1 MSVSFE
7 QEKQENI
14 RRLAQHAGLR
24 SASIDWIAE
33 ASRYKYSYHFSW
45 LGRPIIQFPQD
56 VLAIQEIIWTVKP
69 TLVVE
74 TGIAHGGS
82 LILSASLLELLGGDG
97 RVVGVDVEI
106 RSHNRAA
113 IEAHPM
119 FHRITLVEGSS
130 TDPQVVKQINE
141 LAMGRRTLVLLDS
154 NHTHDHVLE
163 ELRLYSPFVKTGSY
177 IVVFDTV
184 IEDLPADFF
193 PNRPWGR
200 GNNPRTAVAEFLAEN
215 QRFEIDRDLEA
226 KLVITAAPGGYLK
239 CVSD

>member
-1 MSVSFE
+1 MSISFE
-7 QEKQENI
+7 QEKRENI
-14 RRLAQHAGLR
+14 RRLGEHAGLR

-33 ASRYKYSYHFSW
+33 VSRYKYSYHFSW

-82 LILSASLLELLGGDG
+82 LVLSASLLELLGGDR

-113 IEAHPM
+113 IEAHPL

-130 TDPQVVKQINE
+130 TDPKVADRIAE
-141 LAMGRRTLVLLDS
+141 MAADRRTLVLLDS

-163 ELRLYSPFVKTGSY
+163 ELRLYSPLVKTGSY

-193 PNRPWGR
+193 PNRPWGP

-215 QRFEIDRDLEA
+215 HRFEIDRDLEA

-239 CVSD
+239 CVCD

>member
-7 QEKQENI
+7 QEKRENI

-24 SASIDWIAE
+24 SASLDWIAE
-33 ASRYKYSYHFSW
+33 VSRYKYSYHFSW

-69 TLVVE
+69 TLVIE

-82 LILSASLLELLGGDG
+82 LVLSASLLELLGGDR

-113 IEAHPM
+113 IEAHPL

-130 TDPQVVKQINE
+130 TDPKVAERIAE
-141 LAMGRRTLVLLDS
+141 LAAGRRTLLLLDS

-163 ELRLYSPFVKTGSY
+163 ELRLYSPLVKTGSY

-184 IEDLPADFF
+184 IEDLPEDFF
-193 PNRPWGR
+193 PDRPWGR

-215 QRFEIDRDLEA
+215 RRFEIDRDLEA
-226 KLVITAAPGGYLK
+226 KLVITAAPSGYLK